1 MSQPEKPVEILTDI
15 IVGGASPYGEVI
27 NQLIIDLSKDVFFP
41 EYIEPVSDLLE
52 RMAPV
57 AQNHAT
63 RRFVYAELLL
73 ILGQAHAKPATPMN
87 SAAQQPQK
95 PAPQT
100 QH

>member
-1 MSQPEKPVEILTDI
+1 VEILTDI

-27 NQLIIDLSKDVFFP
+27 NQLIIDLSKDVLFP
-41 EYIEPVSDLLE
+41 DYIDPISDLLE

-57 AQNHAT
+57 AGNHAT

-73 ILGQAHAKPATPMN
+73 ILGQARAKPVTPMAGPAGLTRK
-87 SAAQQPQK
+87 SAL
-95 PAPQT
+95 QT